1 MEVPPKVTISIDPA
15 PPDTIILNFSLKP
28 LSLHKLNCISV
39 KQSGKFDVFLL
50 DLHYLAKT

>member
-1 MEVPPKVTISIDPA
+1 MQKFFVWATFSLF
-15 PPDTIILNFSLKP
+15 IILNFSLKP

-39 KQSGKFDVFLL
+39 KQSGKYDVFLL